1 MTTPAENVAP
11 LGCRQCAHVVLV
23 RLERAGRVEHRDHC
37 DHPSGAKP
45 MHEGCPW
52 FAAKTEGRP

>member
-23 RLERAGRVEHRDHC
+23 RLERAGRVEHRDYC
-37 DHPSGAKP
+37 DHPSGLTFI
-45 MHEGCPW
+45 EEDCPW
-52 FAAKTEGRP
+52 WQAKREGRT